1 MYFKLE
7 TFSLKNHRNIINGS
21 GNNLLSFKF
30 MIYFFY
36 VPVAQLDRA
45 LASGAKGREFESRL
59 EHHMQE
65 WRNGRRATLRG

>member
-1 MYFKLE
+1 
-7 TFSLKNHRNIINGS
+7 
-21 GNNLLSFKF
+21 
-30 MIYFFY
+30 MIYSFR
-36 VPVAQLDRA
+36 VLVAQLDRA

>member
-1 MYFKLE
+1 MYEIVSSKFLG
-7 TFSLKNHRNIINGS
+7 NIINGS